1 MSFCFGGQERS
12 SSTLKFCKGKGIKL
26 IYVGVQLC
34 GGFFFPNAVV
44 KKIIPKSSITVMLSE
59 S

>member
-1 MSFCFGGQERS
+1 MGRKEAPQLF
-12 SSTLKFCKGKGIKL
+12 KFCKGKGIKL

-34 GGFFFPNAVV
+34 GVFFPNAVV
-44 KKIIPKSSITVMLSE
+44 KKIIPKSSITVMVSE

>member
-1 MSFCFGGQERS
+1 MSFCFGGEERS

-34 GGFFFPNAVV
+34 GGFFPNAVV
-44 KKIIPKSSITVMLSE
+44 KKIISKSSITVMVSE